1 MRPSTPEAIELFH
14 RGTLALADVE
24 ATGMRVDMDYLNKAI
39 ERSAQKI
46 KHLESELRE
55 SEEYRILRRQ
65 FGKKT
70 NLGANEQI
78 AWLVFTHYKY
88 PCKIMTAGGKPSA
101 TEANLLDIKMPFLD
115 KYRELS
121 KYTKAKGTFLEGIK
135 TFATEDRPG
144 FWVVH
149 PNFNLNIAASFRSTA
164 NDPNFQ
170 NYPSRTEWMAKLVRS
185 AYIPR
190 DNHVLVESDFGGI
203 EVGVAGCYN
212 KDQRLIY
219 DYVHGDMHR
228 DMAMKLFFLTKEE
241 VSKPIRHCSKN
252 KFVFP
257 NFYGSFWYDC
267 AQAMWDSIDRD
278 KLITATNV
286 PLGEHLKANGIKR
299 LGKAERNDTP
309 KLGTFQHH
317 VKAQEDYLW
326 NERYTTYTA
335 WKKKTWEEFKS
346 RGYCQL
352 YTGFVCSR
360 DSDGLIM
367 NRKQVINYQIQGAAF
382 HCLLWCLI
390 EMNAWLKKKKM
401 RSRIV
406 SQIHDSII
414 GDVHKDELQ
423 DYLVKM
429 KELMTKS
436 LMEAWKW
443 VIVPLKVE
451 MEACELGGSWFTKK
465 KVEI

>member
-1 MRPSTPEAIELFH
+1 MRISTPEALKLFH
-14 RGTLALADVE
+14 EGTLALADVE
-24 ATGMRVDMDYLNKAI
+24 ANGMRVDMEYLDRAI
-39 ERSAQKI
+39 IQSTKRI
-46 KHLESELRE
+46 RHLEQELRE
-55 SEEYRILRRQ
+55 SEEYKILRRR
-65 FGKKT
+65 FGTRT
-70 NLGANEQI
+70 NLESDDQV
-78 AWLVFTHYKY
+78 AWLLFTHYQY
-88 PCKIMTAGGKPSA
+88 PCKMFTPRGAPSA
-101 TEANLLDIKMPFLD
+101 KETNLLDIDTPFVKSYL
-115 KYRELS
+115 ELS
-121 KYTKAKGTFLEGIK
+121 KYKKAKGTFLEGIK
-135 TFATEDRPG
+135 TFATLGSDK
-144 FWVVH
+144 FWYVH

-190 DNHVLVESDFGGI
+190 ENHVLVESDFGGI

-212 KDQRLIY
+212 KDQKLIY

-228 DMAMKLFFLTKEE
+228 DMAMKLFFLEKEN
-241 VSKPIRHCSKN
+241 VSKGVRHCSKN

-257 NFYGSFWYDC
+257 NFYGSYWYDC
-267 AQAMWDSIDRD
+267 AESMWESMARD
-278 KLITATNV
+278 KLQTAGCV
-286 PLGEHLKANGIKR
+286 PLYEHLKKHGIKK
-299 LGKAERNDTP
+299 LGDADKNGDPR
-309 KLGTFQHH
+309 LGTFQRH
-317 VKAQEDYLW
+317 VKDVEDYLW
-326 NERYTTYTA
+326 NERYTTYTE
-335 WKKKTWEEFKS
+335 WKKQTWQEYQA
-346 RGYCQL
+346 RGWCQL
-352 YTGFVCSR
+352 KTGFVCTR

-390 EMNAWLKKKKM
+390 EMNKWLRKNKM
-401 RSRIV
+401 RSKIV

-423 DYLVKM
+423 VYLAKM

-451 MEACELGGSWFTKK
+451 MEACELGGNWFSKK
-465 KVEI
+465 KVEV